1 MPTCG
6 EPRLEPRD
14 ALNLVQDLGHK
25 SWKRSYILYEN
36 VMKKK
41 SNQFE
46 LDSFMLRETIFSPGI
61 KTLKHL
67 RK

>member
-41 SNQFE
+41 
-46 LDSFMLRETIFSPGI
+46 I
-61 KTLKHL
+61 KSI
-67 RK
+67 